1 MLKWIFTLCAAVVV
15 AVVAMQANAADLV
28 VTVNDIRNEK
38 GNIRFA
44 LYDQPEEFPTG
55 EKLRGQEENSKT
67 GAVQTIFK
75 NLAPG
80 TYAVA
85 VHHDENKDDEMNLG
99 FFIFPLE
106 GYGFSNNARVVFAPP
121 TFNAAAFT
129 LGAESMAIS
138 LTLVY

>member
-1 MLKWIFTLCAAVVV
+1 
-15 AVVAMQANAADLV
+15 MQANAADLV
-28 VTVNDIRNEK
+28 VTVNDVRNEK
-38 GNIRFA
+38 GDIRFA

-55 EKLRGQEENSKT
+55 EKLRGQEENAKS

-99 FFIFPLE
+99 FFVFPLE
-106 GYGFSNNARVVFAPP
+106 GYGFSNNAQVVFAPP
-121 TFNAAAFT
+121 TFDAAAFT
-129 LGAESMAIS
+129 LGADSMAIS
-138 LTLVY
+138 LNLVY

>member
-28 VTVNDIRNEK
+28 VTVNDVRNEK

-44 LYDQPEEFPTG
+44 LYEQPEEFPTG
-55 EKLRGQEENSKT
+55 EKLRGQEENAKT

-99 FFIFPLE
+99 FFVFPLE

-121 TFNAAAFT
+121 TFDAAAFT

>member
-1 MLKWIFTLCAAVVV
+1 MLKWIFTLCAAVIV
-15 AVVAMQANAADLV
+15 AVAAMQANAADLI
-28 VTVNDIRNEK
+28 VTVDGVRNGK
-38 GNIRFA
+38 GDIRFA

-55 EKLRGQEENSKT
+55 EKLRGQEENAKT

-80 TYAVA
+80 TYGLA
-85 VHHDENKDDEMNLG
+85 VHHDENRDDEMNLG
-99 FFIFPLE
+99 LFVFPLE

-121 TFNAAAFT
+121 AFDAVAFT
-129 LGAESMAIS
+129 MGAKSTAIS

>member
-28 VTVNDIRNEK
+28 VTVNDVRNEK

-44 LYDQPEEFPTG
+44 LYDQPAEFPTG
-55 EKLRGQEENSKT
+55 EKLRGQEENAKT

-99 FFIFPLE
+99 FFVFPLE

-121 TFNAAAFT
+121 TFDAAAFT

>member
-1 MLKWIFTLCAAVVV
+1 M
-15 AVVAMQANAADLV
+15 
-28 VTVNDIRNEK
+28 TVNDIRNEK

-44 LYDQPEEFPTG
+44 LYEQPEEFPTG
-55 EKLRGQEENSKT
+55 EKLRGQEENAKT

-99 FFIFPLE
+99 FFVFPLE

-121 TFNAAAFT
+121 TFDAAAFT